1 MSHPDE
7 ILLPSTFVM
16 RGGGSLSPRQWCQ
29 IAHAK
34 HSQKTSFSV
43 ENPWSDFSLMM
54 EPNLALSQSQTFGG
68 QEEKDAA
75 RFFWSQNVEE
85 TGGGITL
92 NLYPAILIGSIVT
105 FFFLGTFLDVP
116 VFNVSADIV
125 SKIFLGEAFSSRIQ
139 DFIDSYAR
147 TDTRGIMNSVNRV
160 DLGGVG
166 QYQEHMGLRRG
177 SGWESGVVVGY

>member
-1 MSHPDE
+1 M
-7 ILLPSTFVM
+7 
-16 RGGGSLSPRQWCQ
+16 
-29 IAHAK
+29 
-34 HSQKTSFSV
+34 

-54 EPNLALSQSQTFGG
+54 EPNLALSHCQTFGG

-125 SKIFLGEAFSSRIQ
+125 SKIFLGEAFSSRTQ

-147 TDTRGIMNSVNRV
+147 TDTRGIMNSVNRM

>member
-1 MSHPDE
+1 
-7 ILLPSTFVM
+7 
-16 RGGGSLSPRQWCQ
+16 
-29 IAHAK
+29 
-34 HSQKTSFSV
+34 
-43 ENPWSDFSLMM
+43 MM
-54 EPNLALSQSQTFGG
+54 EPNLALSHCQTFGG

-125 SKIFLGEAFSSRIQ
+125 SKIFLGEAFSSRTQ

-160 DLGGVG
+160 DLGWVG

-177 SGWESGVVVGY
+177 PGWESGVVVGY